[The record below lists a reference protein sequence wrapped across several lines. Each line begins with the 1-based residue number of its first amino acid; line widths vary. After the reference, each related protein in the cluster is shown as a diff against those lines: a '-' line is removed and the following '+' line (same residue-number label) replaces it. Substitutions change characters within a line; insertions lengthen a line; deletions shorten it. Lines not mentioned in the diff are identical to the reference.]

1 MIKWCKKVPQELI
14 SRLYNQSA
22 SGLCDDELADEAGWA
37 LYARCES
44 IISATNGFEKKKLIC
59 LNCGKDIPLSENI
72 FSCPCGFY
80 ATWEEFKKS
89 YKGKQLHA
97 ANALN
102 IFTDY
107 TKNFPRARTYG
118 EKLICIDILIHS
130 FHIKNSYYKILESY
144 DPEDENVAV
153 NRPTGANLIEGSLS
167 EVILFLD
174 KLSGIE
180 EYSQEKKRWRNIV
193 EKANGGK
200 VLAADK
206 YTQTT

>member
-1 MIKWCKKVPQELI
+1 MIRWCKKVPQELI
-14 SRLYNQSA
+14 ARLYNQSV
-22 SGLCDDELADEAGWA
+22 SGICDDELADKVGWA

-44 IISATNGFEKKKLIC
+44 IISATNGFEKKRLIC
-59 LNCGKDIPLSENI
+59 LDCGEEIPLAENA

-97 ANALN
+97 SNALP
-102 IFTDY
+102 IFLTYRRD
-107 TKNFPRARTYG
+107 FPRAKTYG
-118 EKLICIDILIHS
+118 EKLICIDILIHA
-130 FHIKNSYYKILESY
+130 FHIKNSYYKVLSNY
-144 DPEDENVAV
+144 DIENEEVAI
-153 NRPTGANLIEGSLS
+153 NRPTGANLIEGTLT

-193 EKANGGK
+193 ERANGGN
-200 VLAADK
+200 VLSEK
-206 YTQTT
+206 Q